1 MICAALRTV
10 LTRSTYTVSTL
21 AFKKS
26 QPGNFEFMCFL
37 NLGRFTL
44 PFHFDVPGTF
54 DPPKAENGDSQEGD
68 GPNAD

>member
-1 MICAALRTV
+1 
-10 LTRSTYTVSTL
+10 
-21 AFKKS
+21 
-26 QPGNFEFMCFL
+26 MCFL

-68 GPNAD
+68 GANADK